1 MVQTN
6 LPEVV
11 DTVKGIV
18 NCDNGNVFDRSF
30 LHPRRNEKRLEA
42 QKEVMLRIIDTNE
55 QVKLAQIEAEKE
67 ITLAQMK
74 YSYELQKM
82 KNETFCQIFQSIN
95 GCDTENYD
103 NANNFVC
110 SGLKEIG
117 NIISN
122 LIV

>member
-1 MVQTN
+1 MVQSN

-11 DTVKGIV
+11 DTIKGLV
-18 NCDNGNVFDRSF
+18 SYDNGNVFDRSF
-30 LHPRRNEKRLEA
+30 LFPRRTEKRLDV
-42 QKEVMLRIIDTNE
+42 QKEVMLRMIDTNE

-67 ITLAQMK
+67 ITLAHMQ
-74 YSYELQKM
+74 YSFEMQKM

-95 GCDTENYD
+95 ECDMENYD

-110 SGLKEIG
+110 SGLREIG

-122 LIV
+122 L